1 MRPRDRDRSE
11 RRRSGSFFFVWRAWR
26 PRTAAAPPRSCA
38 GPGCSKPSH
47 HRRRQKSSIRS
58 TRSTESC
65 PHPRRKPGPSLRS
78 PLRVASRARLG
89 SRRLASYG
97 GPTHDCCP
105 GAGIWEIS
113 GQLIQIKRLDQTRR
127 NYELGS
133 ERRLEMTSASG
144 TSVKRSRPRLL
155 SGFLM
160 ALALGA
166 SQVAIADEAEEANE
180 RERTEALEASRDWLG
195 GIPAAPTEDWEIGF
209 GGRLY
214 DNWFEALATDEPE
227 GTHRRTPRSDS
238 SRVRPPGA
246 ARNATAGITRAG
258 TAPTPVV
265 RTPPA
270 SSAFRP

>member
-1 MRPRDRDRSE
+1 
-11 RRRSGSFFFVWRAWR
+11 
-26 PRTAAAPPRSCA
+26 
-38 GPGCSKPSH
+38 
-47 HRRRQKSSIRS
+47 
-58 TRSTESC
+58 
-65 PHPRRKPGPSLRS
+65 
-78 PLRVASRARLG
+78 
-89 SRRLASYG
+89 
-97 GPTHDCCP
+97 
-105 GAGIWEIS
+105 
-113 GQLIQIKRLDQTRR
+113 
-127 NYELGS
+127 
-133 ERRLEMTSASG
+133 MTSASG
-144 TSVKRSRPRLL
+144 TSVKRPRSRLL
-155 SGFLM
+155 SGFLL

-227 GTHRRTPRSDS
+227 GTHPSYPA
-238 SRVRPPGA
+238 VGLQQGA
-246 ARNATAGITRAG
+246 ATWRCKECHGWDYKGG